1 MSKQKNTKFLI
12 LQAIGIILVVLGH
25 KGGINLFTDWFPI
38 YSFHMPLFIFIS
50 GYFYKTNSESNLI
63 SFIKN
68 KSKRLLI
75 PYFAWNLI
83 YGIIFTVLTKMH
95 VIDYSAQGGELLSLR
110 TLFVVPW
117 LHGHQFI
124 FNLATWFVLV
134 LFLVQISYT
143 ILRKICKYIKVTNE
157 YFFMILFL
165 IIGLTSVILSNKGY
179 ITSYK
184 APIIKVM
191 FSIPFFH
198 FGYLYKEKLE
208 SKDNLN
214 NIAYFIILFATQL
227 ILLKKYVNL
236 GFSVAWLNNFNKENI
251 FLPFLTSLTGIL
263 FWLRISKIL
272 VKSFEKSKIVEYIG
286 SHTWDIMTH
295 HIFIFFLINL
305 LLSKVSPYISI
316 NFNYELF
323 KTDIWY
329 SYVPING
336 ANITLFYSIASISI
350 PLLIRYSISN
360 IKYFIINK
368 RNHKT
373 LNTNLK

>member
-1 MSKQKNTKFLI
+1 MSKQKNIKFLI
-12 LQAIGIILVVLGH
+12 LQTIGIILVVLGH

-63 SFIKN
+63 AFIKN

-83 YGIIFTVLTKMH
+83 YGIIFTAITKMNI
-95 VIDYSAQGGELLSLR
+95 IDYSAQGGELLSLR
-110 TLFVVPW
+110 TLFIVPW

-124 FNLATWFVLV
+124 FNLATWFVLI
-134 LFLVQISYT
+134 LFLVQISYA
-143 ILRKICKYIKVTNE
+143 IFRKIGMYIKVDNE
-157 YFFMILFL
+157 YFFMIFFL
-165 IIGLTSVILSNKGY
+165 IIGLTSVILANEGH
-179 ITSYK
+179 ITGYK

-191 FSIPFFH
+191 FLIPFFH

-214 NIAYFIILFATQL
+214 NIAYFMILFVIQL

-236 GFSVAWLNNFNKENI
+236 GFSVAWLNTFNKENI
-251 FLPFLTSLTGIL
+251 LLPFLTSLTGIL

-272 VKSFEKSKIVEYIG
+272 VKSFEGNKVLDYIG
-286 SHTWDIMTH
+286 SNTWDIMTH
-295 HIFIFFLINL
+295 HIFIYFLINL
-305 LLSKVSPYISI
+305 FLSKIAPYL
-316 NFNYELF
+316 NLDFNYELF

-329 SYVPING
+329 TYIPING
-336 ANITLFYSIASISI
+336 ANFTLFYSFASISI
-350 PLLIRYSISN
+350 PLLTRYCISKLIIFIKNRRTKNSYLNIRS
-360 IKYFIINK
+360 
-368 RNHKT
+368 
-373 LNTNLK
+373 